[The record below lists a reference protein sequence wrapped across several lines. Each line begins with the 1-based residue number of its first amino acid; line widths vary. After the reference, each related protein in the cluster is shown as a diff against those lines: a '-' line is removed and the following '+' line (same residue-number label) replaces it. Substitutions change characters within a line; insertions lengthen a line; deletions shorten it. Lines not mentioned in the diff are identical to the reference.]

1 MPSAPIL
8 AMPPDLIVIAAS
20 NGENLKLAER
30 CVHAASQRQA
40 KAELIDLTELSL
52 PLYSPRVQAT
62 GAGSDLS
69 SLRDRLHSAPRWMIC
84 APEYNGSIPPVLSNA
99 IAWLSVL
106 DDDFRSLFNGRPI
119 AIGTHSGGGGMEVLI
134 SMRIQFTHLGAEVI
148 GRQLLS
154 NFSKPAKDESIDDV
168 VSRLLQRQP
177 LALS

>member
-1 MPSAPIL
+1 MPQ
-8 AMPPDLIVIAAS
+8 DLIAIAAS

-30 CVHAASQRQA
+30 CVNAASQRQA
-40 KAELIDLTELSL
+40 QAELIDLTDLSL
-52 PLYSPRVQAT
+52 PLYTPRVQAA
-62 GAGSDLS
+62 GAGADLI
-69 SLRDRLHSAPRWMIC
+69 SLRDRLHASPRWMIC
-84 APEYNGSIPPVLSNA
+84 APEYNGSIPPALSNA

-134 SMRIQFTHLGAEVI
+134 SMRIQLTHLGADVI

-168 VSRLLQRQP
+168 VNRLLQRQP
-177 LALS
+177 LELL

>member
-1 MPSAPIL
+1 
-8 AMPPDLIVIAAS
+8 MPPDLIVVAAS

-40 KAELIDLTELSL
+40 QAELIDLTDLSL
-52 PLYSPRVQAT
+52 PLYNPRVQAA
-62 GAGSDLS
+62 GAGADLI
-69 SLRDRLHSAPRWMIC
+69 SLRDRLHAAPRWMIC

-134 SMRIQFTHLGAEVI
+134 SMRIQLTHLGAEVI

-168 VSRLLQRQP
+168 VKRLLQRQP
-177 LALS
+177 LAL